1 VIVLAR
7 IVGTFLDKA
16 IFRKENGA
24 GAGYWLTVIVGE
36 IVLGLL
42 ASLIVM
48 GFSRQREFRTDAGGA
63 RLAGTDKMID
73 ALETFKRVHDPQ
85 GLPQHFAA
93 FGIQRWR
100 PVGTQA
106 VVDEPPAAGGAHRGA
121 ALRGRFLMERG
132 EKIIL
137 SSLRRVEARRG
148 LRSLSDV
155 LRCGMVHAP

>member
-1 VIVLAR
+1 MSVLAR

-16 IFRKENGA
+16 IFRKENEA

-48 GFSRQREFRTDAGGA
+48 GFSRQREFRADAGGA

-73 ALETFKRVHDPQ
+73 ALETLKRVHDFQ

-93 FGIQRWR
+93 FGINGG
-100 PVGTQA
+100 VLSMANCNSA
-106 VVDEPPAAGGAHRGA
+106 VVDWIVTD
-121 ALRGRFLMERG
+121 L
-132 EKIIL
+132 
-137 SSLRRVEARRG
+137 
-148 LRSLSDV
+148 
-155 LRCGMVHAP
+155 